1 MANPPFVLTADG
13 IYSKTER
20 WLRGLHVNDLY
31 ADLDHYGRLGVDALA
46 MATPVDTGLAASSWY
61 YQIIDD
67 RSGPTLSWFND
78 DIEGGFSVVIGIQ
91 YGHGTRGGTY
101 VQGRDFINPAIKP
114 IFDSIAQDIWK
125 KVSA

>member
-1 MANPPFVLTADG
+1 MAESPFSLTADG

-20 WLRGLHVNDLY
+20 WLNGLKITDFY

-46 MATPVDTGLAASSWY
+46 RATPMDTGLAASSWGY
-61 YQIIDD
+61 RLIDD
-67 RSGPTLSWFND
+67 RNGPTLEWYND
-78 DIEGGFSVVIGIQ
+78 DIEGGFSVVIGLQ

-101 VQGRDFINPAIKP
+101 VQGRDFINPAIQP

-125 KVSA
+125 KVRA